1 MENKEN
7 MNISVESISDD
18 SSVVDP
24 VTIGWEFYD
33 VYYLLVCPIITLD
46 LDFLLADFGV
56 PSLRLSPGL
65 CDNGKHEYFS
75 WINFRW

>member
-1 MENKEN
+1 
-7 MNISVESISDD
+7 
-18 SSVVDP
+18 
-24 VTIGWEFYD
+24 

-65 CDNGKHEYFS
+65 CDNGVVADCELFFDETGVFNTFGGKPLPGVTGSTTLLSSES
-75 WINFRW
+75 LDLR